1 MNRTAGMVDVLVVG
15 PGGQRT
21 GGISRYIADQR
32 DQLADHRI
40 HTYNVQ
46 PVSGDGPP
54 WFVLSLVSAIWK
66 LAVFPF
72 RRRPDVIHVHTSH
85 WWSFY
90 LSAVYVLL
98 GALVWR
104 RPVILHVHGSSFDEF
119 VETATGFERRFQ
131 SLIFEQCSAVVVLSE
146 YWREILTDRVDPDR
160 LVVIRN
166 AVDVETIEPDFTADV
181 PHLVFI
187 SNLIV
192 RKGVNE
198 FLEAIDRL
206 VEDDDVPQFRV
217 TIAGIGPL
225 EGAVRAAEERHSDV
239 SYRGF
244 VSEPEKHELLQQGS
258 IYILPSHSEGLPIGL
273 LEGMAG
279 GNAVVATSIGSV
291 PELIGSDNGRI
302 VPPGDSVALTVA
314 LRELIT
320 HPDTVSSMGVYNR
333 ALVES
338 SYSWSSV
345 ATELGELYRR
355 VLNDYPLEVGSSP
368 MDEGPSVEYQ

>member
-1 MNRTAGMVDVLVVG
+1 VVEVLVVG
-15 PGGQRT
+15 PGGQQT
-21 GGISRYIADQR
+21 GGISRYIADQC
-32 DQLADHRI
+32 DQLDDHRI
-40 HTYNVQ
+40 RPYNVQ
-46 PVSGDGPP
+46 PVSGDGLP
-54 WFVLSLVSAIWK
+54 WFVLTLVSVIWK

-72 RRRPDVIHVHTSH
+72 RRRPDVVHVHTSH
-85 WWSFY
+85 WRSFY
-90 LSAVYVLL
+90 LSAVYVLI

-131 SLIFEQCSAVVVLSE
+131 SLVFEQCSAVVVLSE
-146 YWREILTDRVDPDR
+146 YWREVLAERVDPDR

-166 AVDVETIEPDFTADV
+166 AVDVETIQPKYTADV
-181 PHLVFI
+181 PHLVII

-198 FLEAIDRL
+198 LLEAIDRL
-206 VEDDDVPQFRV
+206 VEDDEVPPFRV

-225 EGAVRAAEERHSDV
+225 EGAVRAAAERHPGV
-239 SYRGF
+239 LYRGF

-258 IYILPSHSEGLPIGL
+258 IYVLPSHSEGLPIGL

-291 PELIGSDNGRI
+291 PELIGSDNGRL
-302 VPPGDSVALTVA
+302 VPPEDSAALTAA

-320 HPDTVSSMGVYNR
+320 HPDTVSAMARSNR

-355 VLNDYPLEVGSSP
+355 VLTDRPLEVGRSP
-368 MDEGPSVEYQ
+368 MDESPSVEYQ